1 MSDGEQI
8 AADQTGG
15 ASLSRCRLKRVR
27 LRRVP
32 TTIWSPASEKLMRSL
47 EELRLHKRDK
57 EWVGNDD
64 EGGGGVKWKAEWR
77 GQWKIDTLLIYT
89 VEWMRP
95 RYQERTLGRYRSNI
109 DRDHAE
115 KRAIT
120 HIFPSLSIIAENT
133 RTNGVSIF
141 PSFLVQYRLWPCR
154 KVDPRYLFTFSLFF
168 FWNYEI
174 NRETRL
180 NQFWNR

>member
-64 EGGGGVKWKAEWR
+64 EGGGGGVLSGKLNGGVNEKSIPYWF
-77 GQWKIDTLLIYT
+77 I
-89 VEWMRP
+89 
-95 RYQERTLGRYRSNI
+95 RSNEWDLVI
-109 DRDHAE
+109 KSERSVDTVPISTVTMQKSVPSPIFSLAYQSSRKILEPTEWAFFRVFLSNIVCDHAGKWTLDISLHSAYFFSGIMKSTV
-115 KRAIT
+115 KR
-120 HIFPSLSIIAENT
+120 
-133 RTNGVSIF
+133 G
-141 PSFLVQYRLWPCR
+141 
-154 KVDPRYLFTFSLFF
+154 
-168 FWNYEI
+168 
-174 NRETRL
+174 
-180 NQFWNR
+180 